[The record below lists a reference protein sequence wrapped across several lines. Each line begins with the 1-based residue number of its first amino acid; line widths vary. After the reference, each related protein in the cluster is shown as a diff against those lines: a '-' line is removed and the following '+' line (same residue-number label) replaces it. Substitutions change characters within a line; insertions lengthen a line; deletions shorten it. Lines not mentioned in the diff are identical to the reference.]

1 MNEVYTDFEKVGELN
16 MTDPNPLKNI
26 GKVDVYEAIKGCYM
40 PLEEIEKIRI
50 EDYNRKAIYYR
61 CIIKENPMDSKWEIW
76 NCRFELIASKF
87 LCQAY
92 FYGLGEAITL
102 ANEHFYA
109 KEK

>member
-1 MNEVYTDFEKVGELN
+1 MNEIYIDFE
-16 MTDPNPLKNI
+16 
-26 GKVDVYEAIKGCYM
+26 KGCYM
-40 PLEEIEKIRI
+40 SLEEIEKIRI

-61 CIIKENPMDSKWEIW
+61 CIVKENPMDSKWEIW
-76 NCRFELIASKF
+76 NCRFESIASKF